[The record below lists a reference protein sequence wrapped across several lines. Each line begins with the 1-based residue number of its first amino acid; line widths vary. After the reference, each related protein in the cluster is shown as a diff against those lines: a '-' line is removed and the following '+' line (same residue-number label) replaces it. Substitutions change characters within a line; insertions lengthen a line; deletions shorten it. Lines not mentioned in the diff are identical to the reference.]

1 MNIEE
6 AIEGLNKDVYGLKN
20 FLTDTEKEKWQDAID
35 TVLNELD
42 RIKRYEELEW
52 QEFNELAAAS
62 LELQKKDKVIDKM
75 SEKLVEAHG
84 WFYSEFDNY
93 SKEDWKEYFYK
104 KAGEEN
110 DAIGK

>member
-6 AIEGLNKDVYGLKN
+6 AKEGLNKDVYGLKN
-20 FLTDTEKEKWQDAID
+20 FLTDTEKEKWQEAIE
-35 TVLNELD
+35 TVLNELEKYKQLINNKNARLNEYAED
-42 RIKRYEELEW
+42 IAKR
-52 QEFNELAAAS
+52 
-62 LELQKKDKVIDKM
+62 DKVIDEM
-75 SEKLVEAHG
+75 AEKLVEAHG

-104 KAGEEN
+104 RVGEEN